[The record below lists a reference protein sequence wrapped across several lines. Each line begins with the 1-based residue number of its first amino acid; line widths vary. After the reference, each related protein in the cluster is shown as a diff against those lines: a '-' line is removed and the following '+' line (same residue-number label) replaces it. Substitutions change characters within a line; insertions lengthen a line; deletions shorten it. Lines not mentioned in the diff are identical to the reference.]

1 MNECC
6 IHTIPHH
13 IIIIWIMELDQE
25 MREQVGQGDK
35 TWLSVSVQFSRLVM
49 SDSLQ
54 PQGLQ
59 HDRLPH
65 PSLTPRACSDS
76 CPQSWWCHPSISSSV
91 VPTSCLQSFP
101 ASGFLPINQLF
112 TSGAQSIEASI
123 WASVLPMN
131 IQDRFPLGLT
141 GLISLLSKGLSSIFS
156 NTTIQ
161 KHQFFGIL
169 PSLWF
174 STDIHTWLLE
184 KL

>member
-76 CPQSWWCHPSISSSV
+76 CPQSWWCHPFISSSV

-101 ASGFLPINQLF
+101 ASGSFPISQLF
-112 TSGAQSIEASI
+112 ASGDQ
-123 WASVLPMN
+123 N
-131 IQDRFPLGLT
+131 IGVSAPAC
-141 GLISLLSKGLSSIFS
+141 LSSKYSGQISFR
-156 NTTIQ
+156 ID
-161 KHQFFGIL
+161 
-169 PSLWF
+169 WF
-174 STDIHTWLLE
+174 DLLAV
-184 KL
+184 